1 MVEVP
6 AVAIHSDIFAREA
19 DFSIGTNDLIQ
30 YTLAADRGNQD
41 ISYLYSQYDP
51 AVLKL
56 IKMTIEMV
64 IKKA

>member
-30 YTLAADRGNQD
+30 YTLAADRGGNQD

-51 AVLKL
+51 AVLNL
-56 IKMTIEMV
+56 
-64 IKKA
+64 